1 MRFGCQL
8 GSILGGFWPSWG
20 GLGASWGVLGASW
33 GLLGASWG
41 HLGASW
47 SVLGRLGRLLGRP
60 DAVLEASWAPKPSNI
75 NLTRHGTGSAV
86 LSRARSCRSLM
97 ERFWIAKLPQGP
109 ERSARFA
116 RSLRSPCGFSLGF
129 RWGFAG
135 VSLAILDRKP
145 PKRSANLPQNPW
157 KIELNTPQNPPQNP
171 PESTP
176 EAEKIEVW
184 RGLRF
189 RLLFVT
195 FCAPPGGVLGPSW
208 GVLGASWGRL
218 GAALGPSWG
227 VLGASLGFLEPS
239 WGVLE
244 LSWGVLGPRRGFK
257 SDF

>member
-1 MRFGCQL
+1 
-8 GSILGGFWPSWG
+8 
-20 GLGASWGVLGASW
+20 
-33 GLLGASWG
+33 
-41 HLGASW
+41 
-47 SVLGRLGRLLGRP
+47 
-60 DAVLEASWAPKPSNI
+60 
-75 NLTRHGTGSAV
+75 
-86 LSRARSCRSLM
+86 M
-97 ERFWIAKLPQGP
+97 EREAPFFQGLVHAEALWNDFGSQSFLKVP
-109 ERSARFA
+109 NAPLASLA

-157 KIELNTPQNPPQNP
+157 KIELNTPQNPPQNL

-218 GAALGPSWG
+218 GAALGRLGG
-227 VLGASLGFLEPS
+227 VLEPS

-244 LSWGVLGPRRGFK
+244 PSWASSGRLGASPRF
-257 SDF
+257 

>member
-1 MRFGCQL
+1 
-8 GSILGGFWPSWG
+8 
-20 GLGASWGVLGASW
+20 
-33 GLLGASWG
+33 
-41 HLGASW
+41 
-47 SVLGRLGRLLGRP
+47 
-60 DAVLEASWAPKPSNI
+60 
-75 NLTRHGTGSAV
+75 
-86 LSRARSCRSLM
+86 M
-97 ERFWIAKLPQGP
+97 EREAPFFQGLVHAEALWNDFGSQSFLKVP
-109 ERSARFA
+109 NAPLASLA

-176 EAEKIEVW
+176 KPEKVEVW

-218 GAALGPSWG
+218 GAALGRLGG
-227 VLGASLGFLEPS
+227 VLGRLGT
-239 WGVLE
+239 VLGC
-244 LSWGVLGPRRGFK
+244 LGAVLGVLGPSWGLAAVLKAIF
-257 SDF
+257 DQI

>member
-1 MRFGCQL
+1 
-8 GSILGGFWPSWG
+8 
-20 GLGASWGVLGASW
+20 
-33 GLLGASWG
+33 
-41 HLGASW
+41 
-47 SVLGRLGRLLGRP
+47 
-60 DAVLEASWAPKPSNI
+60 
-75 NLTRHGTGSAV
+75 
-86 LSRARSCRSLM
+86 M

-171 PESTP
+171 PESTA

-218 GAALGPSWG
+218 GAALGRLGG
-227 VLGASLGFLEPS
+227 VLGRLGT
-239 WGVLE
+239 VLGC
-244 LSWGVLGPRRGFK
+244 LGAVLGVLGPSWGLAAVLKAIF
-257 SDF
+257 DQI